1 MVKTSSEMLE
11 RALEIAMEVHKG
23 VPDKAGAPYILH
35 PIRVALRLNREPEQ
49 IVALLHD
56 VLEDG
61 QSKGWTRDRLAGEG
75 FPVDLLDA
83 LECVTKR
90 PDEQGDDR
98 YMAFIQ
104 RSAHNPMARR
114 VKMADLLDNMNL
126 LRIKAP
132 TEKDLKRVNM
142 YHGAYKVLEAA
153 ERSEP

>member
-61 QSKGWTRDRLAGEG
+61 QPKGWTRDRLAEEG
-75 FPVDLLDA
+75 FPEDLLDA

-90 PDEQGDDR
+90 PDEHGDDR

-104 RSAHNPMARR
+104 RSTHNPMARH

-126 LRIKAP
+126 LRIREPA
-132 TEKDLKRVNM
+132 EKDFKRVAM